1 MDALSIN
8 ETRSAIFCDC
18 AAVRATDKQ
27 FLLIFRPKKVLVNCF
42 SFQFLWG

>member
-18 AAVRATDKQ
+18 AAVRATDKTISPN
-27 FLLIFRPKKVLVNCF
+27 FFSSKKSASKLFFF
-42 SFQFLWG
+42 SIS